1 MKTSNNIYKTLFVF
15 LNPFWKA
22 IFLAILLG
30 FLTIAASIGLMTTSS
45 YIIAAAALHPSLG
58 SLMLPITGVRFFGIS
73 RAVFRYFERIFSHN
87 TTFKILSQIR
97 VWFYKRIEPLA
108 PARLQQYQSG
118 DLISRIIADVETLDH
133 FYVNVV
139 APPLVAIFIAFA
151 MSLFLSF
158 YSLKLSLI
166 FLIFFILAGF
176 FAPLFARSLSKG
188 LGKKII
194 KTRSHLNISLI
205 DGIQGLADLIGY
217 GRIKSHKQKLDK
229 LNKELTFTNLKMS
242 WIKALNNGLQ
252 VLIANWSVVA
262 ILIVT
267 IPLVYSGQV
276 NGIFLAVV
284 SLGTLAAFEATL
296 NLPVAFQYLEKT
308 NEAAKRLFEIVE
320 VEPMIKEPHKSEE
333 ISRYDIKV
341 DSLFFRYPS
350 SSQDILK
357 NISFSVEQ
365 REKIAI
371 VGASGAGK
379 STIINLLMRFW
390 DYQIGS
396 IKIGGVEI
404 KNINSDDIKK
414 YFAVVSQN
422 TYLFNTTIKENLLM
436 ANPKATEKE
445 LFSALEKAKLQD
457 FVRSLPDGLNTFVGD
472 QGMRLSGGERQRL
485 AIARALLKNAP
496 ILILDEATANLDAI
510 TEWEI
515 IETIFDVM
523 QNKTTLMITHRL
535 IGMDRMDKIYVLSA
549 GEIIEQ
555 GKHNDLIVKGGNY
568 AQMWAL
574 QQEVLDFL

>member
-1 MKTSNNIYKTLFVF
+1 MKTSNNIYKTLFLF
-15 LNPFWKA
+15 LKPFWKA

-73 RAVFRYFERIFSHN
+73 RAVFRYFERVFSHN

-296 NLPVAFQYLEKT
+296 NLPVAFL
-308 NEAAKRLFEIVE
+308 
-320 VEPMIKEPHKSEE
+320 
-333 ISRYDIKV
+333 
-341 DSLFFRYPS
+341 
-350 SSQDILK
+350 
-357 NISFSVEQ
+357 
-365 REKIAI
+365 
-371 VGASGAGK
+371 
-379 STIINLLMRFW
+379 
-390 DYQIGS
+390 
-396 IKIGGVEI
+396 
-404 KNINSDDIKK
+404 
-414 YFAVVSQN
+414 
-422 TYLFNTTIKENLLM
+422 
-436 ANPKATEKE
+436 
-445 LFSALEKAKLQD
+445 
-457 FVRSLPDGLNTFVGD
+457 
-472 QGMRLSGGERQRL
+472 
-485 AIARALLKNAP
+485 
-496 ILILDEATANLDAI
+496 
-510 TEWEI
+510 
-515 IETIFDVM
+515 
-523 QNKTTLMITHRL
+523 
-535 IGMDRMDKIYVLSA
+535 
-549 GEIIEQ
+549 
-555 GKHNDLIVKGGNY
+555 
-568 AQMWAL
+568 
-574 QQEVLDFL
+574 